1 MVGEEK
7 GGMNWE
13 MRIDIYTTN
22 SCTDLL
28 FTASL
33 VSLTASHPN
42 ISASMAHGIALLSI
56 KHSSSL
62 LINPNLSKSFFTQSF
77 LLIPGISP
85 PLPYCL
91 LTHILNHRLQ
101 E

>member
-1 MVGEEK
+1 MDIESGHADMVGEEK

-13 MRIDIYTTN
+13 MRIDIHTTN

-42 ISASMAHGIALLSI
+42 VSASMAHGIAPLPI
-56 KHSSSL
+56 KHSHPS
-62 LINPNLSKSFFTQSF
+62 Q
-77 LLIPGISP
+77 LIPTFQNPSLHNP
-85 PLPYCL
+85 SY
-91 LTHILNHRLQ
+91 
-101 E
+101 